1 MSRRPRR
8 PVAFT
13 LVELLVVIGIIAV
26 LIGVLLPALNK
37 AREQANTVKCMSN
50 LRQIG
55 VAIHTYAANN
65 KNYIVPGWI
74 GNPKTAGM
82 GLENYATLLVTG
94 KYVPTPSQGSDKASF
109 DKMESQGDSVFR
121 CPDGLDI
128 KHETGAGA
136 EGLGNPN
143 DAATVARASQY
154 WRRKSLL
161 SGTDI
166 IVDTWYGI
174 NMNEPGA
181 NPAVDPVGFDAE
193 QAIFPM
199 RLIIRMADPGPFVG
213 KLTKLSQI
221 KKSSELV
228 LVYDGLRGLNG
239 KVYRISPRHNRQKYT
254 NVMMVDGHVETILWK
269 DIPKIDQTQW
279 RGNDLNVFGPDQ
291 HIKWRLDQR

>member
-1 MSRRPRR
+1 MFRRHRR

-37 AREQANTVKCMSN
+37 AREQSNTVKCMSN

-55 VAIHTYAANN
+55 IAIHAYAGNN
-65 KNYIVPGWI
+65 KDYIVPGWI
-74 GNPKTAGM
+74 GNPNTNGM
-82 GLENYATLLVTG
+82 GLENYATLLVAG
-94 KYVPTPSQGSDKASF
+94 KYVPAPSQGTDSDAF
-109 DKMESQGDSVFR
+109 NKMESQGDSVFR

-128 KHETGAGA
+128 KHETGANA

-143 DAATVARASQY
+143 EDTLARASQY

-161 SGTDI
+161 TGTNI

-174 NMNEPGA
+174 NMNEPSKA
-181 NPAVDPVGFDAE
+181 SPPSDPPAFEAE

-199 RLIIRMADPGPFVG
+199 RLIVRTANPGPFVG

-228 LVYDGLRGLNG
+228 LVYDGLRGNNG
-239 KVYRISPRHNRQKYT
+239 NVHKISPRHNRQKYT
-254 NVMMVDGHVETILWK
+254 NVMMADGHVETILW
-269 DIPKIDQTQW
+269 
-279 RGNDLNVFGPDQ
+279 RDLPQISQKEWKGTDLTRFGPDQ